1 MGATLMRIL
10 LECYQN
16 SCLVV
21 PSKITVDSAE
31 FIEQHNDH
39 INSII
44 RLTIKSIFK
53 FTCNKR
59 DDVQFVFI
67 KKWIQDRNFKSIST
81 NTLHNA
87 LEETFP
93 DNYTARYHDYVNKNV
108 SSKCLQCCIFD

>member
-1 MGATLMRIL
+1 MRIL

-44 RLTIKSIFK
+44 RLTIKSIFN
-53 FTCNKR
+53 FTYNKR

-81 NTLHNA
+81 NT
-87 LEETFP
+87 
-93 DNYTARYHDYVNKNV
+93 
-108 SSKCLQCCIFD
+108 